1 MPYTTEQ
8 LDNMRLIIASHM
20 MPLIYD
26 DLKTQTCVTDSKL
39 IEMVCEETL
48 RYANEFLHQLGYNS

>member
-8 LDNMRLIIASHM
+8 LDNMRLIIASNM
-20 MPLIYD
+20 MPPIYD
-26 DLKTQTCVTDSKL
+26 DLKTQTCVTNSKL

>member
-20 MPLIYD
+20 MPPIYD
-26 DLKTQTCVTDSKL
+26 DLKTQTCVTNSKL

-48 RYANEFLHQLGYNS
+48 RYANEFLHQLDYNS

>member
-20 MPLIYD
+20 MPQIYD
-26 DLKTQTCVTDSKL
+26 DLKTQTCVTNSKL

-48 RYANEFLHQLGYNS
+48 KYANEFLHQLGYNS

>member
-8 LDNMRLIIASHM
+8 LDNMRLIIGSNM
-20 MPLIYD
+20 MAPIYNN
-26 DLKTQTCVTDSKL
+26 LKSQTCVTDSKL

-48 RYANEFLHQLGYNS
+48 RYANEFLHQLGYNP